1 MAAREF
7 DSRLLHGGKMAA
19 IIVDIDDTLL
29 RNGVQ
34 PIRSTID
41 WINER
46 AKDYRI
52 IIVTGRP
59 ESTRDRTIRALKD
72 AGVRY
77 SRLVMNTGS
86 TRESNQFKA
95 QAAKRIKTQ
104 TRVVIAIDNDEGAR
118 NAYRNAGIKT
128 ASPSSLG
135 ETTLKFNM
143 FWRL

>member
-1 MAAREF
+1 
-7 DSRLLHGGKMAA
+7 MAA

-46 AKDYRI
+46 SKDYTI
-52 IIVTGRP
+52 IVVTGRS
-59 ESTRDRTIRALKD
+59 ESTRARTVQALRD

-77 SRLVMNTGS
+77 NRLIMNPGS
-86 TRESNQFKA
+86 TQDSPKFKA
-95 QAAKRIKTQ
+95 STAKRIKSQ
-104 TRVVIAIDNDEGAR
+104 MRVSVAIDNGESAR
-118 NAYRNAGIKT
+118 AAYRSAGIK
-128 ASPSSLG
+128 AIHPSSLS
-135 ETTLKFNM
+135 EETLKFNM

>member
-1 MAAREF
+1 
-7 DSRLLHGGKMAA
+7 MAA

-34 PIRSTID
+34 PIKSTID

-46 AKDYRI
+46 AKDYTI

-59 ESTRDRTIRALKD
+59 ESTRERTVRALKN

-77 SRLVMNTGS
+77 NRLIMNTGS
-86 TRESNQFKA
+86 TQQSNQFKA

-104 TRVVIAIDNDEGAR
+104 TRVSIAIDNDEGAR
-118 NAYRNAGIKT
+118 TAYRNAGIKT

-135 ETTLKFNM
+135 DNVLKFNM